1 MSSVSV
7 HSVHRSP
14 VEKVK
19 IHQRARTSWYPEA
32 SIKRVKS
39 PRDLATQEA
48 RASVTRVGTPAALD
62 YSDTLMNRGTIS
74 TGVLSRGL
82 NIGPPGRGRY
92 ISPRFSHTNSR
103 NPSMCACT
111 CVREDV
117 TTMSTVLGPC
127 SWAVG
132 RRMAQKNPINCF
144 YGDKFPPGGAR
155 FLSVSLLSRSPP
167 EVAPLLGQDSPLQRP
182 YRSSMLIFSL
192 IRYTRKWHRGLL
204 PRRRGTRQA
213 NARWKCRGGSDISIN
228 VYLLPRAWEGTRW
241 RVCFSSLRRG
251 KKWLQVQGKIRGS
264 RVGCRLTLTF
274 DRRNRD
280 GWS

>member
-103 NPSMCACT
+103 NPSMC
-111 CVREDV
+111 VRAHVCSRRRDHDEHGAG
-117 TTMSTVLGPC
+117 TVL
-127 SWAVG
+127 
-132 RRMAQKNPINCF
+132 
-144 YGDKFPPGGAR
+144 
-155 FLSVSLLSRSPP
+155 VSR
-167 EVAPLLGQDSPLQRP
+167 GQA
-182 YRSSMLIFSL
+182 
-192 IRYTRKWHRGLL
+192 H
-204 PRRRGTRQA
+204 
-213 NARWKCRGGSDISIN
+213 GSEKSH
-228 VYLLPRAWEGTRW
+228 
-241 RVCFSSLRRG
+241 
-251 KKWLQVQGKIRGS
+251 
-264 RVGCRLTLTF
+264 
-274 DRRNRD
+274 
-280 GWS
+280 